1 MTDREMRRRNASVLR
16 QRHYYHAP
24 QHAILVANI
33 FFCYLLRTIPWYRV
47 GTYFLICR

>member
-33 FFCYLLRTIPWYRV
+33 FFCYLLRTMVQGRCGIP
-47 GTYFLICR
+47 TFLIR